1 VRRGTEKPR
10 NRTQPL
16 GNAETSGHV
25 SGRDH
30 IRQTAL
36 GIEKKSLVLCKQLL
50 FVYSQVT
57 QNEHQHLVMQMRV
70 SFADFKRG
78 YLLLLI

>member
-1 VRRGTEKPR
+1 MLGGTEKPR

-16 GNAETSGHV
+16 GNTETSRHV
-25 SGRDH
+25 SGRNH

-36 GIEKKSLVLCKQLL
+36 GIEKKSLVLCKQHL

-57 QNEHQHLVMQMRV
+57 QFEHQHLVMQMRV
-70 SFADFKRG
+70 SFAVFKRG

>member
-1 VRRGTEKPR
+1 MLGGTEKPR

-16 GNAETSGHV
+16 GNTETSRHV
-25 SGRDH
+25 SGRNY

-70 SFADFKRG
+70 SFAVFKRG